1 MDAAAAKALGR
12 ALSAWASRRDAGHGE
27 VVASGVLPPLEYL
40 DVSKNPLG
48 DEGGAALFRALGSCP
63 LLRSLSAAEAG
74 LGVAALTSLAET
86 MAPTHVGTAPEYGEG
101 AGAGVSAAV
110 PATPLPNL
118 DPLTKNGDFGTGGE
132 SDGPGQVAST
142 SEKLPISRGLSVMSA
157 LDLSKNDLGAEG
169 VARLAEA
176 FLRGGASRLESL
188 SLAYN
193 EVGDEGAGVV
203 AGAAGE
209 SLRVID
215 LGGNGLSGTGVA
227 SVLSAPG
234 LREAKL
240 FHNACGDEGRW
251 YITSGTVWGAI

>member
-12 ALSAWASRRDAGHGE
+12 ALSAWASRRDAGDGE
-27 VVASGVLPPLEYL
+27 VIAPGVLPPLEYL

-48 DEGGAALFRALGSCP
+48 DEGGAALFQALGSCP
-63 LLRSLSAAEAG
+63 VLRSLSAAEAG

-86 MAPTHVGTAPEYGEG
+86 LAPTHIGRAPACEG
-101 AGAGVSAAV
+101 AGGSASV
-110 PATPLPNL
+110 PATPVPNL
-118 DPLTKNGDFGTGGE
+118 DPLAKNDDFGTGGD
-132 SDGPGQVAST
+132 SDGAGQVVST
-142 SEKLPISRGLSVMSA
+142 GEQLPISRGLSLMSA
-157 LDLSKNDLGAEG
+157 LDLSKNELGTEG

-176 FLRGGASRLESL
+176 LLRGGASRLESL

-193 EVGDEGAGVV
+193 EAGDEGARVV

-209 SLRVID
+209 SLRIID

-227 SVLSAPG
+227 SLLSAPG